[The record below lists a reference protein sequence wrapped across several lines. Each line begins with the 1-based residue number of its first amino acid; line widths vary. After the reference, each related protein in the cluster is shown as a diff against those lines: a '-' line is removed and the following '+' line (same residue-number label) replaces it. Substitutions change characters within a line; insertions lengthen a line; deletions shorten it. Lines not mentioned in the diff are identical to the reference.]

1 MASVSQPPN
10 PQRRQHPSNPAIILP
25 KVFIA
30 YPHKPTIYTQI
41 APPTSVSDLGSR
53 TVSEEQ
59 GEELWRQ
66 YEESVVRHER
76 DAEMEIRKH
85 EEMVERFAEFLQKS
99 SIAVAYDA
107 LVRDTGVLNLMRW
120 CQHQIE
126 RSDYLILVISPS
138 FCSFLNEEYPPERES
153 LFQGNYLHNVI
164 HSPPPT
170 LQLVPIFLCSSKN
183 LSLVPKALVTGSV
196 YEVWD
201 NYQGPFNSD
210 LEALYCRL
218 TKQNRY
224 EPPVPVSVP
233 FIIPSRKKRCKRKFM
248 IIKEAKHV
256 YNYELN

>member
-1 MASVSQPPN
+1 MASVSQPPS
-10 PQRRQHPSNPAIILP
+10 PQRRRHPTNPAIILP

-41 APPTSVSDLGSR
+41 ELPTSVSDLGSR
-53 TVSEEQ
+53 TVSKE
-59 GEELWRQ
+59 GEELRRQ

-107 LVRDTGVLNLMRW
+107 LVRDKGVVNLMRW
-120 CQHQIE
+120 CQQQIE
-126 RSDYLILVISPS
+126 SSDYLILVITPS
-138 FCSFLNEEYPPERES
+138 FSSFLNEEYPPERES
-153 LFQGNYLHNVI
+153 LFQGNYLYNLI

-170 LQLVPIFLCSSKN
+170 LQLIPIFLCSSKN

-201 NYQGPFNSD
+201 NYQGHFNSD

-233 FIIPSRKKRCKRKFM
+233 FKIQSRKKRCKRYFFSRNRTG
-248 IIKEAKHV
+248 HTCT
-256 YNYELN
+256 N